1 MTQKVFFAHR
11 AISGRGGGFG
21 VKLQC
26 KVPMSNGIDKYHY
39 IISINNGPLSI

>member
-11 AISGRGGGFG
+11 AISGRGGG

-39 IISINNGPLSI
+39 IISINNRPLSI